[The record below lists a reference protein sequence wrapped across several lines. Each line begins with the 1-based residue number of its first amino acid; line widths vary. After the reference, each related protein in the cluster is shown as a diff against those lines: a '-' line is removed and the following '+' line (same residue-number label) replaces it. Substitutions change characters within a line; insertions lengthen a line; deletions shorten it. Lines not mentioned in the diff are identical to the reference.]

1 MKNNN
6 ADFNDKHDQMHS
18 ELIDQTNK
26 TIINDYVDYMK
37 KYEEWSREDVERFL
51 AEDDPLAVIPESFSQ
66 SYYADLDLLD

>member
-51 AEDDPLAVIPESFSQ
+51 SEDDPLAVIPESFSQ

>member
-37 KYEEWSREDVERFL
+37 KYEKWSREDVERFL
-51 AEDDPLAVIPESFSQ
+51 SEEDPFVEIPESFSQ